1 MHQSLE
7 GPLQTLCFLCWSQ
20 FQDDIG
26 PIGFLYYQVND
37 TGSWEPLVM
46 YFTLHRLL
54 RKLIKEVGIVNSLCK
69 LTCTPTNWQK
79 KEEILDNHVGFL
91 FPWNSHTQLD
101 AQLYKCSNNVYIAG
115 SVNCS
120 TNLFSNYLF
129 CLTFLSTWVHNS
141 FFSWVRV
148 VQSSVVVYCLFMFYL
163 QFLITP
169 LVSSNFLSIS
179 IQIMANSQTADGH
192 TRKHQFDVYSIQ
204 HYEIKFVWQWVT
216 CDSPVIFA
224 GYSGFLHQ

>member
-1 MHQSLE
+1 
-7 GPLQTLCFLCWSQ
+7 
-20 FQDDIG
+20 
-26 PIGFLYYQVND
+26 
-37 TGSWEPLVM
+37 M

-169 LVSSNFLSIS
+169 FVYQHSNYGQQPDCRRSHKKTPVWCVLDTTLWDKVCLTVSDLRQSGDFRRVLWVPPSIKLTHD
-179 IQIMANSQTADGH
+179 IT
-192 TRKHQFDVYSIQ
+192 
-204 HYEIKFVWQWVT
+204 
-216 CDSPVIFA
+216 
-224 GYSGFLHQ
+224 